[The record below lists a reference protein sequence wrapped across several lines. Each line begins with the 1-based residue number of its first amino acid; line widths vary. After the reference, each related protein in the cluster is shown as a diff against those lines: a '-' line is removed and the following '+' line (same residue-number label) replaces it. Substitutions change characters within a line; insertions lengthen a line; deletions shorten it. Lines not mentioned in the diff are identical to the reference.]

1 MKLEKENAMKKFKKM
16 LAAILA
22 TVTVATTLS
31 TATLV
36 SGNTESDKFN
46 IFRDAGEISDEF
58 MAETSEITQK
68 NWQDNYFSSIV
79 MTLGQREMYVDG
91 TKVDLSFAPAL
102 DDDNK
107 LVIPAPELAEQ
118 VGAEVTIDEKT
129 GKIGLET
136 ENGAFNIDSD
146 AAVSGKVSEAGNV
159 SEIGNAAQASG
170 AAQTRGDT
178 SVTDLLDK
186 ISEEKI
192 TLRDDKSVMA
202 EKTDGSIT
210 IRHPVVYEEE
220 AEQYLGLDVDLQ
232 GDRLIISNPYQLREI
247 ILYVKNGRNL
257 ANDRGAKDIVTNGQ
271 GLYFLQYETQAQT
284 RAAYEAFNNDSS
296 IEYVSLNEVMTT
308 SSLPSPGSWGTD
320 GTTDSSGN
328 YTSMGIQASRMKNH
342 LAGNNQQIV
351 VAVIDTGADA
361 EYLPNTDG
369 GRQGHIFLS
378 GRTLT
383 PTSTEDETAGWN
395 FIGNNND
402 TFDDHGHGTH
412 VSGTIVDCTPNNVK
426 IMPIRV
432 MKKDGQSAT
441 GTKLDIGNGIK
452 KAYDNG
458 AQVFNMSIGGLCY
471 SNCYIEQAVDYATSD
486 ALSKGKRAPLFVSA
500 AGNESVDTA
509 NCCPANLS
517 GNYTNAITVA
527 SVEKQDRISGFSNFG
542 DEVDVCAPGNDIFSC
557 VSSAATGTEINGYK
571 YTTMN
576 GTSMATPHVTAAV
589 AMLCLD
595 NPTLSAEQIKTKL
608 KSMTVDLGTPGED
621 PIYGSG
627 RIDFR
632 MLSSNGLSAQQPI
645 AATSLEIHEIAG
657 NYRYNAPCSSVTFSS
672 GTIINDYTKLIPV
685 MTPVEAT
692 DKSATLS
699 VGNTSYAHFDENG
712 QLKAGAAG
720 NTTVYATKGSL
731 SAQVPVT
738 VLDNWINYAAS
749 SYQGGT
755 GISTDP
761 YIIASAPQLA
771 KLAYETRVNNNRY
784 YGKYFKLATNID
796 LGGRNWT
803 PIGAI
808 QYKGKFEN
816 DTESFGGHFDGNG
829 FTVSNLYV
837 SIPESRN
844 WEYRGL
850 FGFVRGNDDQK
861 AEIKNLAVTN
871 AWVGSPDLYNFL
883 FSANAGLLC
892 GTAFN
897 TDIDSCYTQGTVCG
911 SGFIG
916 WNSVNSVIK
925 NCYADATCGE
935 GGFVGDNRA
944 TINNCYSIGQAN
956 KGGFVYGI
964 SGDSGAIKNCFTNSG
979 VNDLKTGFAFFKV
992 DDSSIAKGYYSN
1004 GNAGIFRDDKPETTD
1019 IIKKTVS
1026 DFKTKSFFTTA
1037 SNWDSSSSWDFTNT
1051 WDIDSRCNNGLPFLR
1066 KFQKNAYGISLN
1078 KTSMALHMGE
1088 TEQLTATVLP
1098 TYAVN
1103 RNVVW
1108 TSSNTNIAT
1117 VDQTG
1122 KVTSKATIGTA
1133 TITATAV
1140 DGSGVS
1146 ASCTI
1151 YGDDYGNTPDKATT
1165 VYINK
1170 TKSGKIEAAYDVDC
1184 FKYVADKTGD
1194 VIFYTTGSLDTKG
1207 YLLDE
1212 NKNQVATN
1220 DDASISGSNF
1230 AIKYNLQSGKTYYIK
1245 VGAFSTK
1252 TGSYT
1257 LNVARGV
1264 YNASVP
1270 SLNPDARCVQMN
1282 VEAASILTNL
1292 QIKIG
1297 SKTYSL
1303 AKPTSGS
1310 LDTTVNGARFKVTF
1324 TSKNSGF
1331 STLWTIKA
1339 KIPSSTV
1346 TQSVSFT
1353 FSKGGVT
1360 GVTSQTI
1367 TGFLPYK
1374 SSIKTNINPSSG
1386 LQTVI
1391 NGMSS
1396 SGYSFT
1402 VKDWN
1407 NNTVTV
1413 SSTAK
1418 AATGMKII
1426 KTNTSTG
1433 KITEIFYVLV
1443 YGDVKGG
1450 TNCGDGIIENSDALS
1465 VLQYATGK
1473 ATPPSE
1479 LVKLAADVNHD
1490 GAIDSD
1496 DALLIQQHAV
1506 GSATINQNVSV
1517 TNVPDDCY
1525 YTSSVAF

>member
-1 MKLEKENAMKKFKKM
+1 MKKFKKM

-22 TVTVATTLS
+22 TATVATTLS

-146 AAVSGKVSEAGNV
+146 ATVSGKVSEAGNV

-178 SVTDLLDK
+178 PVTDLLDK

-192 TLRDDKSVMA
+192 TMRDDKSVMA

-220 AEQYLGLDVDLQ
+220 AERYLGLDVDLQ

-257 ANDRGAKDIVTNGQ
+257 SNDRGAKEFATNGR

-284 RAAYEAFNNDSS
+284 RAAYEAFSGDSS
-296 IEYVSLNEVMTT
+296 IEYVSLNEVVSTA
-308 SSLPSPGSWGTD
+308 SLPSPGSWGTD
-320 GTTDSSGN
+320 GTTDDDGN

-351 VAVIDTGADA
+351 VAVIDSGADA
-361 EYLPNTDG
+361 EYLPGTEG

-383 PTSTEDETAGWN
+383 PTSAEDETAGWN
-395 FIGNNND
+395 FIDNNND
-402 TFDDHGHGTH
+402 TFDDYGHGTH
-412 VSGTIVDCTPNNVK
+412 VSGTIVDCTPDNVK
-426 IMPIRV
+426 IMPIRIL
-432 MKKDGQSAT
+432 KKTGNNSAT
-441 GTKLDIGNGIK
+441 GTSFDMAKGIR
-452 KAYDNG
+452 KAYENG
-458 AQVFNMSIGGLCY
+458 AQIYNMSISGICAQ
-471 SNCYIEQAVDYATSD
+471 SNCHIEDAIESVTND
-486 ALSKGKRAPLFVSA
+486 ALSKSKRAPLFIAA
-500 AGNESVDTA
+500 AGNKSADVAAACPARLSSEYANVITVTSVD
-509 NCCPANLS
+509 
-517 GNYTNAITVA
+517 
-527 SVEKQDRISGFSNFG
+527 KQDRVSTFSNYG
-542 DEVDVCAPGNDIFSC
+542 EEIDVSAPGEGILSC
-557 VSSAATGTEINGYK
+557 VPSAAIGMNINGYK
-571 YTTMN
+571 YTTDS
-576 GTSMATPHVTAAV
+576 GTSMAAPHVTAAV

-645 AATSLEIHEIAG
+645 AATSLEIHEIA
-657 NYRYNAPCSSVTFSS
+657 NDLEYNVPCASVTLSS
-672 GTIINDYTKLIPV
+672 GTTLNDYTMVIPV
-685 MTPVEAT
+685 MKPVEAT
-692 DKSATLS
+692 DKSAALS
-699 VGNTSYAHFDENG
+699 VGNTNCAYFDENER
-712 QLKAGAAG
+712 LKAGTVG

-731 SAQVPVT
+731 SAQFPVT

-749 SYQGGT
+749 SYQSGT
-755 GISTDP
+755 GTSSDP

-771 KLAYETRVNNNRY
+771 KLAYETRINKNRY
-784 YGKYFKLATNID
+784 YGKYFKLAANID

-803 PIGAI
+803 SIGAAE
-808 QYKGKFEN
+808 YKNKELKYF
-816 DTESFGGHFDGNG
+816 ESFGSCFDGNN
-829 FTVSNLYV
+829 FTISNLYM
-837 SIPESRN
+837 STPDNRA
-844 WEYRGL
+844 WEYCGL
-850 FGFVRGNDDQK
+850 FGFVKGKDNSK
-861 AEIKNLAVTN
+861 AEIKNLAVIN
-871 AWVGSPDLYNFL
+871 AWVGSS
-883 FSANAGLLC
+883 SAKENSKAGLLC
-892 GTAFN
+892 GAAIN
-897 TDIDSCYTQGTVCG
+897 TNIYNCYTQGTSSG

-916 WNSVNSVIK
+916 LNSTNSSIK
-925 NCYADATCGE
+925 NCYASANCGKA
-935 GGFVGDNRA
+935 GFVGDNRA
-944 TINNCYSIGQAN
+944 TIGNCYSIGQARN
-956 KGGFVYGI
+956 GGFIGSTSE
-964 SGDSGAIKNCFTNSG
+964 SGKTVNCFTNSG
-979 VNDLKTGFAFFKV
+979 VSNLKSGFVYTKGDGA
-992 DDSSIAKGYYSN
+992 SIVKGYYSN
-1004 GNAGIFRDDKPETTD
+1004 GTAAAWYDKKPETTD
-1019 IIKKTVS
+1019 VTKKTES
-1026 DFKTKSFFTTA
+1026 DFKTKSFYTTA
-1037 SNWDSSSSWDFTNT
+1037 GNWDSSSTWDFTNT

-1066 KFQKNAYGISLN
+1066 KFQKNVYDISLN
-1078 KTSMALHMGE
+1078 KTAISLCKGE

-1108 TSSNTNIAT
+1108 SSSNPSAAT

-1122 KVTSKATIGTA
+1122 KVTSKATTGTA
-1133 TITATAV
+1133 TITATAA

-1146 ASCTI
+1146 ASCTFV
-1151 YGDDYGNTPDKATT
+1151 GDTDHWATPEKATT
-1165 VYINK
+1165 IALHDQK
-1170 TKSGKIEAAYDVDC
+1170 AGKISGAGDIDC

-1194 VIFYTTGSLDTKG
+1194 IIFYTTGSLDTKG

-1212 NKNQVATN
+1212 NKNQIAQN
-1220 DDASISGSNF
+1220 DDASISGRNF
-1230 AIKYNLQSGKTYYIK
+1230 AIKYNVQSGKTYYIK
-1245 VGAFSTK
+1245 VGAYSTN

-1257 LNVARGV
+1257 LNVARGI
-1264 YNASVP
+1264 YSKTIP
-1270 SLNPDARCVQMN
+1270 KNPDARSARMTLQ
-1282 VEAASILTNL
+1282 AASILTNL
-1292 QIKIG
+1292 KIQLG
-1297 SKTYSL
+1297 GKTYTITRPESE
-1303 AKPTSGS
+1303 KIFYV
-1310 LDTTVNGARFKVTF
+1310 TVNGARFKV
-1324 TSKNSGF
+1324 SLLDASNGF
-1331 STLWTIKA
+1331 STTWVIRAKLPASTAAQNLSISFYKGKITATI
-1339 KIPSSTV
+1339 PTV
-1346 TQSVSFT
+1346 TDY
-1353 FSKGGVT
+1353 
-1360 GVTSQTI
+1360 
-1367 TGFLPYK
+1367 LPYK

>member
-1 MKLEKENAMKKFKKM
+1 MKKLKKM

-22 TVTVATTLS
+22 TATVATTLS

-146 AAVSGKVSEAGNV
+146 ATVSGKVSEAGNV

-178 SVTDLLDK
+178 PVTDLLDK

-220 AEQYLGLDVDLQ
+220 AERYLGLDVDMQ

-257 ANDRGAKDIVTNGQ
+257 ANDRGAKEIATNGQ

-284 RAAYEAFNNDSS
+284 RAAYEAFSGDSS
-296 IEYVSLNEVMTT
+296 IEYVSLNGLVAT

-320 GTTDSSGN
+320 GTTNDDGN

-351 VAVIDTGADA
+351 VAVIDTGVDA
-361 EYLPNTDG
+361 EYLPGTEG

-383 PTSTEDETAGWN
+383 PTSAEDETAGWN
-395 FIGNNND
+395 LIDNNND
-402 TFDDHGHGTH
+402 TYDDHDHGHGTH
-412 VSGTIVDCTPNNVK
+412 VSGTIVDCTPDNVK
-426 IMPIRV
+426 IMPIKV
-432 MKKDGQSAT
+432 MKKGEDGET
-441 GTKLDIGNGIK
+441 IGTFSDVADGIK
-452 KAYDNG
+452 KAYKNG
-458 AQVFNMSIGGLCY
+458 AQIFNMSLKASCTN
-471 SNCYIEQAVDYATSD
+471 SNCLIEQAIDYVTSD
-486 ALSKGKRAPLFVSA
+486 ALSKGKRAPLFIA
-500 AGNESVDTA
+500 GAGNDGLDVSTA
-509 NCCPANLS
+509 CPARLGGS
-517 GNYTNAITVA
+517 YTNVITVA
-527 SVEKQDRISGFSNFG
+527 SVDKQDRVSTFSNFG
-542 DEVDVCAPGNDIFSC
+542 DEVDVCAPGEDIFSC
-557 VSSAATGTEINGYK
+557 VPSNCSGTEINGYK
-571 YTTMN
+571 YATKD

-595 NPTLSAEQIKTKL
+595 NPTMSAEQIKTKL
-608 KSMTVDLGTPGED
+608 KGMTVDLGTPGED

-657 NYRYNAPCSSVTFSS
+657 DYRYNAPCASVTLSS
-672 GTIINDYTKLIPV
+672 GTALSDYTTVMPV
-685 MTPVEAT
+685 IAPVDAT
-692 DKSATLS
+692 DKTVTYTVENSNY
-699 VGNTSYAHFDENG
+699 VHFNENG
-712 QLKAGAAG
+712 QLQAGAAG

-731 SAQVPVT
+731 SAQFPVT

-749 SYQGGT
+749 SYQSGT
-755 GISTDP
+755 GTSSDP

-771 KLAYETRVNNNRY
+771 KLAYETRINKNRY
-784 YGKYFKLATNID
+784 YGKYFKLAANID

-803 PIGAI
+803 PIGAAE
-808 QYKGKFEN
+808 YKGKSIN
-816 DTESFGGHFDGNG
+816 DTKSFGGQFDGNG
-829 FTVSNLYV
+829 FAVSNVYV
-837 SIPESRN
+837 SLSGSRA
-844 WEYRGL
+844 WEYCGL
-850 FGFVRGNDDQK
+850 FGFINGTENSK
-861 AEIKNLAVTN
+861 AQISNLAVTN
-871 AWVGSPDLYNFL
+871 AWMGPSDVE
-883 FSANAGLLC
+883 ANEPSGLLC

-897 TDIDSCYTQGTVCG
+897 TSIYFCHTQGTTSG
-911 SGFIG
+911 SGFVG
-916 WNSVNSVIK
+916 WNSVNSLIK
-925 NCYADATCGE
+925 NCYADANCGKA
-935 GGFVGDNRA
+935 GFVGDNRA
-944 TINNCYSIGQAN
+944 TIGNCYSIGQARN
-956 KGGFVYGI
+956 GGFIGST
-964 SGDSGAIKNCFTNSG
+964 SGHGKTVNCFTNSG
-979 VNDLKTGFAFFKV
+979 VSNLKSGFVYTKGDGA
-992 DDSSIAKGYYSN
+992 SIVKGYYSN
-1004 GNAGIFRDDKPETTD
+1004 GTAAAWYDKKPETTD
-1019 IIKKTVS
+1019 VTKKTES
-1026 DFKTKSFFTTA
+1026 DFKTKSFYTTA
-1037 SNWDSSSSWDFTNT
+1037 SNWDSSSTWMWNFTT
-1051 WDIDSRCNNGLPFLR
+1051 VWDIDSRCNNGFPFLR
-1066 KFQKNAYGISLN
+1066 KFQKNVYDISLN
-1078 KTSMALHMGE
+1078 KTAISLCKGE

-1108 TSSNTNIAT
+1108 SSSNPSAAT

-1122 KVTSKATIGTA
+1122 KVTSKATTGTA
-1133 TITATAV
+1133 TITATAA

-1146 ASCTI
+1146 ASCTFV
-1151 YGDDYGNTPDKATT
+1151 GDTDHWATPEKATT
-1165 VYINK
+1165 IALHDQK
-1170 TKSGKIEAAYDVDC
+1170 AGKISGAGDIDC

-1194 VIFYTTGSLDTKG
+1194 IIFYTTGSLDTKG

-1212 NKNQVATN
+1212 NKNQIAQN
-1220 DDASISGSNF
+1220 DDGGISGSNF

-1245 VGAFSTK
+1245 VGAYSTR

-1257 LNVARGV
+1257 LNVARGI
-1264 YNASVP
+1264 YSKTIP
-1270 SLNPDARCVQMN
+1270 KNPDARSASMTLQ
-1282 VEAASILTNL
+1282 AASILTNL
-1292 QIKIG
+1292 KIQLG
-1297 SKTYSL
+1297 GKTYTITRPESE
-1303 AKPTSGS
+1303 KIFYV
-1310 LDTTVNGARFKVTF
+1310 TVNGARFKV
-1324 TSKNSGF
+1324 SLLDASNGF
-1331 STLWTIKA
+1331 STTWVIRAKLPASTAAQNLSISFYKGKITATI
-1339 KIPSSTV
+1339 PTV
-1346 TQSVSFT
+1346 TDY
-1353 FSKGGVT
+1353 
-1360 GVTSQTI
+1360 
-1367 TGFLPYK
+1367 LPYK

-1496 DALLIQQHAV
+1496 DALLLQQHAV

>member
-22 TVTVATTLS
+22 TATVATTLS

-118 VGAEVTIDEKT
+118 VGAEVRIDEKT

-178 SVTDLLDK
+178 SATDLLDK

-202 EKTDGSIT
+202 EKADGSIT

-220 AEQYLGLDVDLQ
+220 AERYLGLDVDMQ

-257 ANDRGAKDIVTNGQ
+257 SNDRGAKEFATNGR

-284 RAAYEAFNNDSS
+284 RAAYEAFSGDSS
-296 IEYVSLNEVMTT
+296 IEYVSLNEVVSTA
-308 SSLPSPGSWGTD
+308 SLPSPGSWGTD
-320 GTTDSSGN
+320 GTTDDDGN

-351 VAVIDTGADA
+351 VAVIDSGADA
-361 EYLPNTDG
+361 EYLPGTEG

-383 PTSTEDETAGWN
+383 PTSAEDEAAGWN
-395 FIGNNND
+395 FIDNNND

-412 VSGTIVDCTPNNVK
+412 VSGTIVDCTPDNVK
-426 IMPIRV
+426 IMPVRV
-432 MKKDGQSAT
+432 MKKNGDRAT
-441 GTKLDIGNGIK
+441 GTNLDIGNGIR

-458 AQVFNMSIGGLCY
+458 AQVFNMSIGSFCS

-486 ALSKGKRAPLFVSA
+486 ALSKGKRAPLFVAA
-500 AGNESVDTA
+500 AGNESIDTA
-509 NCCPANLS
+509 NCCPAKLS
-517 GNYTNAITVA
+517 GNHTNVVTVS

-542 DEVDVCAPGNDIFSC
+542 DEVDVCAPGNEIFSC
-557 VSSAATGTEINGYK
+557 VSSAATGVVRNGYK
-571 YTTMN
+571 YSLYT
-576 GTSMATPHVTAAV
+576 GTSMAAPHVTAAV

-608 KSMTVDLGTPGED
+608 KGMTVDLGTPGED
-621 PIYGSG
+621 PVYGSG

-645 AATSLEIHEIAG
+645 AATSLEIHEII
-657 NYRYNAPCSSVTFSS
+657 NKYTYKAPCSSVTLSM
-672 GTIINDYTKLIPV
+672 GTTLDDYTTVVPV
-685 MTPVEAT
+685 ITPVEAT
-692 DKSATLS
+692 DKSATFTIGDTNYVHL
-699 VGNTSYAHFDENG
+699 NENG
-712 QLKAGAAG
+712 RLQAKAIGS
-720 NTTVYATKGSL
+720 TTVYATKGDL
-731 SAQVPVT
+731 SAQFSVA
-738 VLDNWINYAAS
+738 VLDNWINYAAT
-749 SYQGGT
+749 SYQSGT
-755 GISTDP
+755 GTAADP
-761 YIIASAPQLA
+761 YIIASASQLA

-784 YGKYFKLATNID
+784 YGKYFKLAANID

-808 QYKGKFEN
+808 QYKDKFMN
-816 DTESFGGHFDGNG
+816 DTESFGGYFDGNG
-829 FTVSNLYV
+829 FTISNLYV
-837 SIPESRN
+837 SVPTNRS
-844 WEYRGL
+844 WEYCGL
-850 FGFVRGNDDQK
+850 FGFVRGADDQK

-871 AWVGSPDLYNFL
+871 AWVGSPDIETKYIVGILGG
-883 FSANAGLLC
+883 A
-892 GTAFN
+892 AFN
-897 TDIDSCYTQGTVCG
+897 TEIDSCYTQGNTLG
-911 SGFIG
+911 SGFVG
-916 WNSVNSVIK
+916 WNSVNGIIK
-925 NCYADATCGE
+925 NCYANANCGQAGFVNDNPANVTNCYSVGQARK
-935 GGFVGDNRA
+935 GGFVGCTRIRG
-944 TINNCYSIGQAN
+944 TVINCL
-956 KGGFVYGI
+956 
-964 SGDSGAIKNCFTNSG
+964 TNSS
-979 VNDLKTGFAFFKV
+979 VSDLGTGFANKKN
-992 DDSSIAKGYYSN
+992 DNASIIKGYYSN
-1004 GNAGIFRDDKPETTD
+1004 GTAGISEDDKPETTD
-1019 IIKKTVS
+1019 VTKKTEQ
-1026 DFKTKSFFTTA
+1026 DFKTKSFYTTA
-1037 SNWDSSSSWDFTNT
+1037 SNWDSSSTWDFTNT

-1066 KFQKNAYGISLN
+1066 KFQKNVYDISLN
-1078 KTSMALHMGE
+1078 KTAISLCKGE

-1108 TSSNTNIAT
+1108 SSSNPSAAT

-1122 KVTSKATIGTA
+1122 KVTSKATTGTA
-1133 TITATAV
+1133 TITATAA

-1146 ASCTI
+1146 ASCTFV
-1151 YGDDYGNTPDKATT
+1151 GDTDHWATPEKATT
-1165 VYINK
+1165 IALHDQK
-1170 TKSGKIEAAYDVDC
+1170 AGKISGAGDIDC

-1212 NKNQVATN
+1212 NKNQIAQN
-1220 DDASISGSNF
+1220 DDASISGRNF

-1245 VGAFSTK
+1245 VGAYSTN

-1257 LNVARGV
+1257 LNVARGI
-1264 YNASVP
+1264 YSKTIP
-1270 SLNPDARCVQMN
+1270 KNPDARSARMTLQ
-1282 VEAASILTNL
+1282 AASILTNL
-1292 QIKIG
+1292 KIQLG
-1297 SKTYSL
+1297 GKTYTITRPESE
-1303 AKPTSGS
+1303 KIFYV
-1310 LDTTVNGARFKVTF
+1310 TVNGARFKV
-1324 TSKNSGF
+1324 SLLDASNGF
-1331 STLWTIKA
+1331 STTWVIRA
-1339 KIPSSTV
+1339 KLPASTV
-1346 TQSVSFT
+1346 AQNLSIS
-1353 FSKGGVT
+1353 FSKGKITATIPTVT
-1360 GVTSQTI
+1360 DY
-1367 TGFLPYK
+1367 LPYK

-1473 ATPPSE
+1473 ATPPNE